1 MSYGLLFSG
10 QGTQHPDM
18 LPWLETSRASHA
30 ALAVLAQTI
39 GADWRAG
46 LDDVQLRS
54 RNTFAQPLI
63 TGTALAAWAALAAQ
77 LESVPAAVAGY
88 SVGELAA
95 LACGG
100 VFSVQTAIALAVQ
113 RAALMDAA
121 VMGLDTGLLSVSG
134 LSSAQVLQAQAAL
147 ECAIDIGTDQGVY
160 AGEAS
165 ALTRAAEVLSAQGAL
180 CKRLEVRVASH
191 SRWMRRAAAGF
202 AVQLEAVPCA
212 RPRCTVVL
220 NASGAGTRDPHAL
233 RTALARQ
240 IDHTVQWAACL
251 DALAEQGV
259 HCVLEI
265 GAGATLSKMWNQR
278 HPDIPARSLEDFNDA
293 AGAAR
298 WLERRS
304 AGS

>member
-1 MSYGLLFSG
+1 
-10 QGTQHPDM
+10 
-18 LPWLETSRASHA
+18 
-30 ALAVLAQTI
+30 
-39 GADWRAG
+39 
-46 LDDVQLRS
+46 
-54 RNTFAQPLI
+54 
-63 TGTALAAWAALAAQ
+63 
-77 LESVPAAVAGY
+77 
-88 SVGELAA
+88 
-95 LACGG
+95 
-100 VFSVQTAIALAVQ
+100 
-113 RAALMDAA
+113 
-121 VMGLDTGLLSVSG
+121 
-134 LSSAQVLQAQAAL
+134 
-147 ECAIDIGTDQGVY
+147 
-160 AGEAS
+160 
-165 ALTRAAEVLSAQGAL
+165 
-180 CKRLEVRVASH
+180 
-191 SRWMRRAAAGF
+191 
-202 AVQLEAVPCA
+202 
-212 RPRCTVVL
+212 L